1 MEKTST
7 VQDCTT
13 PEEVQRRLAAG
24 EDIQILDVRSRDEFD
39 LNHIPGAVHIPLDE
53 LENSIARLDVNK
65 VLVTACGKGGGRSA
79 TGAEILQ
86 RLGFRATWLCGG
98 TFGWLGE
105 K

>member
-7 VQDCTT
+7 LQDCIAAKDI
-13 PEEVQRRLAAG
+13 QRRLSEG
-24 EDIQILDVRSRDEFD
+24 EDIQILDVRSREEFD
-39 LNHIPGAVHIPLDE
+39 ENHIPGAVHIPLDE
-53 LENSIARLDVNK
+53 LENSIARLDANK
-65 VLVTACGKGGGRSA
+65 ALVTACGKGGGRSA

-86 RLGFRATWLCGG
+86 RLGFRAAWLCGG